1 MNASRLG
8 DSRDRRRSLA
18 SYWDSFDTPL
28 GTLAI
33 VVDAYARLTHVRL
46 DGVPPRAATR
56 ASAPCAAARRELEEY
71 FAGERREF
79 GVDLDP
85 EGTDFQRRVW
95 RALTELPFGEVS
107 NYGDIARRIG
117 KPGASRAVGQAN
129 GANPI
134 PIVIPCHRVI
144 AGDGT
149 IGGYSGGL
157 RIKELLLAL
166 EGRRL
171 AA

>member
-1 MNASRLG
+1 MTASRLG
-8 DSRDRRRSLA
+8 DSRDRRRPLA
-18 SYWDSFDTPL
+18 LYWDSFRSPV

-33 VVDAYARLTHVRL
+33 VVDAHGRLTQVKL

-56 ASAPCAAARRELEEY
+56 APAPCAVACRELEEY
-71 FAGERREF
+71 FAGERRAF
-79 GVDLDP
+79 ALDLEP

-95 RALTELPFGEVS
+95 RALTDIPFGDVC

-144 AGDGT
+144 ASDGA
-149 IGGYSGGL
+149 IGGYSGGVG
-157 RIKELLLAL
+157 IKERLLAL